1 MTIVGS
7 TGLRPSARQSGI
19 ADRSDELAGRRILRR
34 MSVFI
39 AVGYAAYAAES
50 IAPIFEASSVMATW
64 WTATAAVLIFG
75 TGLAMA
81 PMAWRADLTRLRVAA
96 FAAAAGYAIA
106 LGLWWFGWNGE
117 RLDAIGG
124 IWFSNFPGLA
134 AAAMALACRAR
145 IAIGYLLL
153 VVAGALTISHQVRS
167 PERNSP
173 LIPDVAW
180 AFAFSLVFVAATSM
194 ARRTAQILDST
205 RRDAYRA
212 AAQGADAQ
220 ARADERNRFA
230 ALTHDTVMASLLVAA
245 RRGAAPELASEAS
258 AALAALDAPTGGTE
272 GVTISPETMVH
283 GIRAAVALVEP
294 AQITTADVDDSGS
307 VPQQVATAMAGAA
320 AEAVRN
326 TRRHAGAGAHVSV
339 DVRVDSSGVQVV
351 VADDGVGFDPDQ
363 VPSSRLGIAVSIR
376 RRMEALNGGSAQ
388 LLSAPGAGTIV
399 VLEWGR

>member
-1 MTIVGS
+1 MTIAGS
-7 TGLRPSARQSGI
+7 PGLRPAARRSGI
-19 ADRSDELAGRRILRR
+19 ADRSDELAGRLILRR

-50 IAPIFEASSVMATW
+50 IAPIFAAPSVVATW
-64 WTATAAVLIFG
+64 WTVAAAVLIFG
-75 TGLAMA
+75 TGMAMA
-81 PMAWRADLTRLRVAA
+81 PLAWRADLTRLRVAA
-96 FAAAAGYAIA
+96 FTAAAGYAIA

-117 RLDAIGG
+117 RLDVDVG
-124 IWFSNFPGLA
+124 IWFTNFPGLA

-153 VVAGALTISHQVRS
+153 VVAGALTISHQARS
-167 PERNSP
+167 PEQSSP

-194 ARRTAQILDST
+194 ARSTAQILDTT
-205 RRDAYRA
+205 RRDAYRV

-245 RRGAAPELASEAS
+245 RHGAAPELASEAS
-258 AALAALDAPTGGTE
+258 AALAALDAPPGGTE
-272 GVTISPETMVH
+272 GVMISPESMVH
-283 GIRAAVALVEP
+283 GIRAAVTLVDP
-294 AQITTADVDDSGS
+294 AQITTAGVDDSGS
-307 VPQQVATAMAGAA
+307 IPQQVATAMAGAA

-326 TRRHAGAGAHVSV
+326 TRRHAGAGANVSV
-339 DVRVDSSGVQVV
+339 DVRVDPSGVQVV

>member
-1 MTIVGS
+1 
-7 TGLRPSARQSGI
+7 
-19 ADRSDELAGRRILRR
+19 

-39 AVGYAAYAAES
+39 ASRLRRIRGGEYRPDLRGVVCDVHVGGQPRRRS
-50 IAPIFEASSVMATW
+50 R
-64 WTATAAVLIFG
+64 IFG

-153 VVAGALTISHQVRS
+153 VVAGAPDHQPPGAI
-167 PERNSP
+167 PEQQP

-212 AAQGADAQ
+212 AAQ
-220 ARADERNRFA
+220 
-230 ALTHDTVMASLLVAA
+230 
-245 RRGAAPELASEAS
+245 
-258 AALAALDAPTGGTE
+258 APT
-272 GVTISPETMVH
+272 
-283 GIRAAVALVEP
+283 
-294 AQITTADVDDSGS
+294 
-307 VPQQVATAMAGAA
+307 
-320 AEAVRN
+320 
-326 TRRHAGAGAHVSV
+326 
-339 DVRVDSSGVQVV
+339 
-351 VADDGVGFDPDQ
+351 
-363 VPSSRLGIAVSIR
+363 R
-376 RRMEALNGGSAQ
+376 RRAPMNATGS
-388 LLSAPGAGTIV
+388 P
-399 VLEWGR
+399 R